1 MNANN
6 TRNMDETF
14 FREYTSHSAIL
25 KYTKATAGYG
35 ISYLLDHDYKDVYL
49 SALES
54 VPPQVKQRGI
64 RMLEFGCGAGMN
76 LLHLISVLKQAGS
89 RVEKAVGTDFSPAL
103 IHAAKHELEKYVC
116 REDQG
121 KIEFHIAKNECL
133 INDLSAA
140 AGVDRANLLNSFDF
154 ILGVNTLRY
163 GHRGGRE
170 MSGVRDILD
179 LLEPG
184 GVCVNIDM
192 NNRFPAFRS
201 ALKNHFRRYNEEE
214 CYLPS
219 LDEYA
224 APFEKTGFE
233 VLRKENFC
241 WIPHSSGRF
250 LCSMLSTMTPI
261 LNAVAKSRAMRSLVV
276 ARKPVAGR

>member
-14 FREYTSHSAIL
+14 FKEYTSHSAIL
-25 KYTKATAGYG
+25 KYSKATAGYG
-35 ISYLLDHDYKDVYL
+35 ISYLLDHDYKDVYI

-54 VPPQVKQRGI
+54 VPPKGNQRGI

-103 IHAAKHELEKYVC
+103 IRAAKQESQKYVC
-116 REDQG
+116 PEDPG

-133 INDLSAA
+133 IDDLSAA
-140 AGVDRANLLNSFDF
+140 TGVDRANLLNSFDF

-163 GHRGGRE
+163 CNRSGRE
-170 MSGVRDILD
+170 TSCVRDILD
-179 LLEPG
+179 LLVPG

-192 NNRFPAFRS
+192 NNRFPVFRS
-201 ALKNHFRRYNEEE
+201 ALKNHFRRHNKEE
-214 CYLPS
+214 CWLPS
-219 LDEYA
+219 LEEYA

-250 LCSMLSTMTPI
+250 LCSMLGTMTPI